1 MMEEENRFNNKKV
14 LVLGLAKSGLSV
26 AKLLFNLGANV
37 IVNDQQPIETNEPAK
52 ELQSLG
58 IKVITGHHPVAL
70 LDHSFDF
77 IVKNPGIPYSNVMLI
92 KAKELGVPIYTEVE
106 IATLLLKGSIA
117 AITGSNGKTTTTTL
131 VTMMLKEEFSNRKV
145 EAVGNIGVPL
155 SSLVENSTDSDIY
168 VTELSSFQLMGI
180 EQFHPKVAC
189 IVNIFSAHLDYHG
202 TREEY
207 VKAKLAIT
215 KNQTSTDYLIYN
227 ADFEELNDLVHE
239 YSKAQ
244 LIPFSRMK
252 SLEKGSYA
260 DENCIYYNN
269 EVVMSKAL
277 IKVPGEQNVENIL
290 AAIAIAK
297 MYHVSN
303 QSIEKAVSNFYGVKH
318 RTQYVAEKNQ
328 RKFYNDSKAT
338 NIVATQTALRS
349 FKNDSIILI
358 AGGLD
363 RGNGFDELIPD
374 LTNVCAIVAF
384 GETKDKIMSSAK
396 KANITNIEGVSCLK
410 EAVKKAYFISKPG
423 DIILFSPA
431 CASWDQY
438 KNFEIRGEEF
448 IEAVA
453 ELK

>member
-1 MMEEENRFNNKKV
+1 MNEYNEWNNKKV

-26 AKLLFNLGANV
+26 AKLLLQKGATV
-37 IVNDQQPIETNEPAK
+37 IVNDQQPVETNLPAQ
-52 ELQSLG
+52 ELLTLG
-58 IKVITGHHPVAL
+58 VEVITGHHPVEL
-70 LDHSFDF
+70 LDDSFDF
-77 IVKNPGIPYSNVMLI
+77 VVKNPGIPYSNVMLV
-92 KAKELGVPIYTEVE
+92 KAKELGLPIYTEVE
-106 IATLLLKGSIA
+106 VATRMLQGSIA

-131 VTMMLKEEFSNRKV
+131 VTMMLKEEFPNRNVK
-145 EAVGNIGVPL
+145 AVGNIGVPL
-155 SSLVENSTDSDIY
+155 SSLVEQSTTEDFY

-215 KNQTSTDYLIYN
+215 KNQTAADYLIYN
-227 ADFEELNDLVHE
+227 ADFEELTTLVETH
-239 YSKAQ
+239 SKAQ
-244 LIPFSRMK
+244 LIPFSRMQK
-252 SLEKGSYA
+252 LEKGSYA
-260 DENCIYYNN
+260 DESYLYYNK
-269 EVVMSKAL
+269 EVVMSKKL

-297 MYHVSN
+297 LYHVSN
-303 QSIEKAVSNFYGVKH
+303 QAIETAVSKFYGVKH
-318 RTQYVAEKNQ
+318 RTQYVTEKNE

-349 FKNDSIILI
+349 FKDQSIVLI

-374 LTNVCAIVAF
+374 LAQVHAVVTY
-384 GETKDKIMSSAK
+384 GETKDKLIASAK
-396 KANITNIEGVSCLK
+396 KANIANTQGVETLT
-410 EAVKKAYFISKPG
+410 EAIKKAYELSHAG
-423 DIILFSPA
+423 DVILFSPA

-438 KNFEIRGEEF
+438 KNFEMRGDEF
-448 IEAVA
+448 ISVVD